1 MERNP
6 PGRPRAWLVN
16 ACLEQHPSR
25 RHDFLLQTLCQE
37 VASFLGLENHAVD
50 PSAGFVALGF
60 DSLRAVEFR
69 GILEESLDIEL
80 RSTLLFD
87 QPDCERMAQFLLTH
101 LPTEEAVAEPAMPSR
116 RDPTNSGPI
125 AVVGVGCRMP
135 GVASDP
141 RSFWDLLAAGGSAI
155 SEPPEGRWPI
165 EELYDPDPAVPGR
178 IYTRRG
184 GFLPAIERFDAN
196 FFGIPPVEA
205 TMLDPQQR
213 LLLEVAWEALEDA
226 AIAPDRLHDLTPGVF
241 VGMRASEY
249 FQSQCA
255 RLPEDADAY
264 YATGNAVSTAAG
276 RLSYFLGFRGPSFA
290 LDTACSGSL
299 VAVHQ
304 AIQSLRSGECRAALA
319 GGVNTLVD
327 PLSSVGL
334 CRARMLSPEGLCKS
348 FDARADG
355 YVRAEGCGLLLL
367 MSVDDARAMGL
378 PIKAIIRGSAIN
390 QDGRTSGL
398 TVPHGPSQEA
408 VIRSALIDAGL
419 QADDIDYLEAHGTG
433 TTLGDPI
440 EIAAL
445 DSVFAGR
452 RERGRRLL
460 LGSVKTNVG
469 HLEAAAGISGL
480 IKVILSLENE
490 MVPRHCNFEEP
501 NPHIDW
507 DHTEIEL
514 AIEAR
519 KWPRGERR
527 RYAGVSSFGFSGTNA
542 HVVVE
547 EGDGPAP
554 RAATRQH
561 HAVVLSATTESAL
574 RQQALNWADRVAAHP
589 SVPLADVAFTA
600 GHGRKHFPQ
609 RLGLVAGDSEEL
621 ASILRGYADGARTG
635 VTTGEAA
642 RTAPRI
648 AFLFSGQG
656 AQRPGAGRELYDE
669 EPVFQAALDRC
680 ARVFDRLRDRP
691 LTEVLFGDEPALL
704 RRTDYTQPAMFALQY
719 ALCELWRSFGVEP
732 SLVLGHSVGEI
743 SAATAAGILSPEDG
757 LRLCAARGTLMVQ
770 HCVEGAMLAVFAK
783 ADRALQLT
791 GPLPANCALAAV
803 NGPEE
808 IVISGDVE
816 AIHALARRLDSSG
829 VRSQL
834 LSVSHAFHSPLM
846 QPMLPAFERRLQQL
860 EPNPARVPL
869 YPCREPGVD
878 SDPSRP
884 EHWAEHVVAPVAF
897 CDALTAAA
905 RDADVLIEIGPSPVL
920 LGLAARSLP
929 RPLPAIPSLRV
940 GQSERGQILRGVV
953 QCHVQGTPIDFA
965 ALTRADEA
973 RRLSLPTYP
982 FERQRF
988 WLRNEAAP
996 IRGAVHPLLGT
1007 RRPSVAL
1014 GPGQTLFEGTL
1025 AERSP
1030 TWLADHRVY
1039 DRALFPAA
1047 GLVECALAAAAHSL
1061 SSQHIEL
1068 RDLAIA
1074 APLWL
1079 DAVPT
1084 TTQLLVD
1091 GAGPTASFR
1100 LCRQD
1105 GDNWPV
1111 ILTGSVHS
1119 VDLPALP
1126 EPVVDAAAGGKPVA
1140 VAAFYEAYLA
1150 AGLVYGPAF
1159 QGVTSVRHRPLAASG
1174 DFALPEDQRSDAG
1187 PFLLHP
1193 AVLDACFQIA
1203 GLATTEQ
1210 LGEDTWLPVG
1220 IESVRVF
1227 QVGILEGS
1235 CRATCRP
1242 PTNDRTRVVDLVIL
1256 DDKGQPAVQV
1266 AGLQLVRAEAQV
1278 ANAVDPGR
1286 WLHNLHWQRRPRVET
1301 VAATGSW
1308 VATGLQTTDKT
1319 RLLAGQLTAAGL
1331 PTRTV
1336 ALDALTDEAEEV
1348 RGIVFDATN
1357 PVADSAH
1364 SIGELLNAVKR
1375 CAEFAAT
1382 ATPPARLCLLTS
1394 DAVAAD
1400 VLDCQTSPAGAAAWG
1415 FLRSLSLEHPE
1426 LRPLCIDVDARTGW
1440 DLLAQEVLADDA
1452 EGMVAFRH
1460 EQRLVARLLAGDRPP
1475 DQIAIPPG
1483 NFRLRSLEY
1492 GRLEQLA
1499 AVPIEAVAP
1508 VGDEVVIEVAAAG
1521 LNFKDV
1527 LYAMGL
1533 LREWSE
1539 AEGIHEARDQSLGF
1553 ECSGRVVAVGP
1564 EVRQL
1569 SVGDEVVAAANDA
1582 LSNRVVVSERRC
1594 FAVPGGVNLCA
1605 AAGMPTIFA
1614 TAVHGLEELARLKPS
1629 DKVLIHAA
1637 AGGVGLAAL
1646 QICRRIGCEV
1656 FATSSPAKADFLR
1669 SLGVRHWA
1677 DSRSHNFAEAIR
1689 HASGDGVDV
1698 VLNSLTGDAIARS
1711 VGLLRR
1717 GGRFVE
1723 IGKRGIWSPERM
1735 AARRPDVQYF
1745 TFDLAEE
1752 VARDPELLPRLL
1764 RKVQQGLEDASLRP
1778 VQTTAVALQRAPQLF
1793 AAMAKGRHIGKLVLV
1808 MPRTISIRE
1817 DRTYLLTGGTGG
1829 LGRSIA
1835 KELISRGA
1843 KHLALLA
1850 RTPVDDAS
1858 LADLREAA
1866 SVRVV
1871 TADLG
1876 DSQQVAAAIREV
1888 HQEMPKIAGVVHAA
1902 GVLRDT
1908 LLRDLEQDD
1917 IEQVLQPKIDGARYL
1932 ASLLDD
1938 VDLDFLVSLSSLAAW
1953 TGNQSQTAYGAA
1965 NAWLEAWSG
1974 QRQAKAR
1981 PAQAI
1986 AFGPWGEVGMAAR
1999 MPAARRTRLRE
2010 LGLDAIPPTVGAAFL
2025 VDSLG
2030 LTGPVPGVF
2039 AIRWPAFL
2047 RQYAGSTPPL
2057 LQTLPTTD
2065 DGSQRRESPVRADGS
2080 DKEPPGSLRETL
2092 LPLSTTERHS
2102 QLRSYIQRQFAQ
2114 VLGFAQPDD
2123 IQPQRTFVELGI
2135 DSLMAVEIRTRL
2147 GVALGLPLPATLLFD
2162 HADVEQLAQHL
2173 LSLLPAGTGTA
2184 EADSDE
2190 KPTIVPRPDGADD
2203 ADLERALEEQ
2213 VRLMEDRQ

>member
-1 MERNP
+1 MERNAS
-6 PGRPRAWLVN
+6 GRPRGWLAA
-16 ACLEQHPSR
+16 ACGELHPSR
-25 RHDFLLQTLCQE
+25 RQDSLLKAVCQE
-37 VASFLGLENHAVD
+37 VAAFLGLEHQAVD
-50 PSAGFVALGF
+50 PRAGFIALGF

-69 GILEESLDIEL
+69 GILEHSLDLEL

-87 QPDCERMAQFLLTH
+87 QPDCERMTTFLLEH
-101 LPTEEAVAEPAMPSR
+101 LPAASAAPEPAVPIR
-116 RDPTNSGPI
+116 REPQNAAPI
-125 AVVGVGCRMP
+125 AVVGLGCRMP
-135 GVASDP
+135 GAAADP

-155 SEPPEGRWPI
+155 GEPPEGRWPI

-184 GFLPAIERFDAN
+184 GFLPAIERFDAS

-213 LLLEVAWEALEDA
+213 LLLEVAWETLEDA
-226 AIAPDRLHDLTPGVF
+226 AIAPERLQALAPGVF

-304 AIQSLRSGECRAALA
+304 AVQSLRSGECRAALA

-367 MSVDDARAMGL
+367 LSVEDARAMGL
-378 PIKAIIRGSAIN
+378 PIKAIIRGTAIN

-408 VIRSALIDAGL
+408 VIRSALTDAGL

-452 RERGRRLL
+452 RERGRPLL

-480 IKVILSLENE
+480 LKVILSLQNE
-490 MVPRHCNFEEP
+490 MVPRHCNFEQP

-507 DHTEIEL
+507 DRTEVEMAL
-514 AIEAR
+514 EAR
-519 KWPRGERR
+519 QWPRGERR
-527 RYAGVSSFGFSGTNA
+527 RFAGVSSFGFSGTNA

-547 EGDGPAP
+547 EGDSSDP
-554 RAATRQH
+554 RAPTRQH
-561 HAVVLSATTESAL
+561 QAVVLSATTESAL
-574 RQQALNWADRVAAHP
+574 RQQALNWADMVASQP
-589 SVPLADVAFTA
+589 SLSLADVAYTA
-600 GHGRKHFPQ
+600 GHGRKHFGH
-609 RLGLVAGDSEEL
+609 RLGIVAGDTNEL
-621 ASILRGYADGARTG
+621 ASVLRGYADGARTG
-635 VTTGEAA
+635 VHAGEAA
-642 RTAPRI
+642 RTPPRI

-719 ALCELWRSFGVEP
+719 ALCELWRSHGIEP

-743 SAATAAGILSPEDG
+743 SAATAAGIMSPEDG

-770 HCVEGAMLAVFAK
+770 HCTEGAMLAVFAQ
-783 ADRALQLT
+783 ADRALQIT
-791 GPLPANCALAAV
+791 GPLPATCALAAV

-808 IVISGDVE
+808 LVISGDVE
-816 AIHALARRLDSSG
+816 AIHELARRLDG
-829 VRSQL
+829 GGIRSQL
-834 LSVSHAFHSPLM
+834 LAVSHAFHSPLM
-846 QPMLPAFERRLQQL
+846 QPMLPAFERRLAGL
-860 EPNPARVPL
+860 ELNPAELPL
-869 YPCREPGVD
+869 YPCREPEVET
-878 SDPSRP
+878 DPSRP
-884 EHWAEHVVAPVAF
+884 EHWAAHVVAPVCFA
-897 CDALTAAA
+897 DALAAAA
-905 RDADVLIEIGPSPVL
+905 READILIEIGPSPVL

-929 RPLPAIPSLRV
+929 RPLPSVPSLRV
-940 GQSERGQILRGVV
+940 GQSERAQVLRGVV

-965 ALTRADEA
+965 SLTRADQA

-996 IRGAVHPLLGT
+996 ARGAVHPLLGT
-1007 RRPSVAL
+1007 RLPSVAL
-1014 GPGQTLFEGTL
+1014 GAEQTLFEGAL

-1030 TWLADHRVY
+1030 PWLADHRVY

-1047 GLVECALAAAAHSL
+1047 GLVECALAAAAHSFAN
-1061 SSQHIEL
+1061 QQIEL

-1084 TTQLLVD
+1084 TTQLLVE
-1091 GAGPTASFR
+1091 GSATQAGFR

-1105 GDNWPV
+1105 GDSWPV
-1111 ILTGSVHS
+1111 ILTGSMHLVEQ
-1119 VDLPALP
+1119 AEP
-1126 EPVVDAAAGGKPVA
+1126 EQPPVDAAAGGKPMSVA
-1140 VAAFYEAYLA
+1140 SFYEAYLA

-1159 QGVTSVRHRPLAASG
+1159 QAVTSIRHRPLAASG
-1174 DFALPEDQRSDAG
+1174 EVALPEDQRGDAG

-1193 AVLDACFQIA
+1193 ALLDACFQIA

-1220 IESVRVF
+1220 LERVRLLRPGLV
-1227 QVGILEGS
+1227 EGT
-1235 CRATCRP
+1235 CRATCRE
-1242 PTNDRTRVVDLVIL
+1242 PTNDRTRVVDLVVL
-1256 DDKGQPAVQV
+1256 DANGKTAVCV
-1266 AGLQLVRAEAQV
+1266 EGLQLVRAEAQV
-1278 ANAVDPGR
+1278 ATAVDPGR
-1286 WLHNLHWQRRPRVET
+1286 WLHNLHWQRRPRLET
-1301 VAATGSW
+1301 IAAAGSW
-1308 VATGLQTTDKT
+1308 VVTGPEPTDNT

-1331 PTRTV
+1331 PTQTLK
-1336 ALDALTDEAEEV
+1336 LDALAERLEGLG
-1348 RGIVFDATN
+1348 GIVFDATT
-1357 PVADSAH
+1357 PVADNAS
-1364 SIGELLNAVKR
+1364 SLSSLLLGLKR
-1375 CAEFAAT
+1375 CAEFAA
-1382 ATPPARLCLLTS
+1382 AASPPARLCLLTS
-1394 DAVAAD
+1394 DAVPAG
-1400 VLDCQTSPAGAAAWG
+1400 VLDRLTSPSGAAAWG
-1415 FLRSLSLEHPE
+1415 FLRSVALEHPE
-1426 LRPLCIDVDARTGW
+1426 LRVLCIDVDSRTGW

-1452 EGMVAFRH
+1452 EGLVAFRD
-1460 EQRLVARLLAGDRPP
+1460 EQRLVARIVAGDRAP
-1475 DQIAIPPG
+1475 DQLAIPAG
-1483 NFRLRSLEY
+1483 NFRVRSLEY
-1492 GRLEQLA
+1492 GRLEKLA
-1499 AVPIEAVAP
+1499 ALPIDEVAP
-1508 VGDEVVIEVAAAG
+1508 APGEVVIEVAAAG

-1553 ECSGRVVAVGP
+1553 ECSGRVTAVGS

-1569 SVGDEVVAAANDA
+1569 RVGDQVVAAANDA
-1582 LSNRVVVSERRC
+1582 LSNRVVVSQERC
-1594 FAVPGGVNLCA
+1594 FALPSGVNLLA

-1614 TAVHGLEELARLKPS
+1614 TAIHGLEELARLKPA

-1677 DSRSHNFAEAIR
+1677 DSRSHSFAEALR
-1689 HASGDGVDV
+1689 HASGGGVDV

-1723 IGKRGIWSPERM
+1723 IGKRGIWSAERM

-1752 VARDPELLPRLL
+1752 VRRDPALLPRLL
-1764 RKVQQGLEDASLRP
+1764 RKVHRGLEDASLRP
-1778 VQTTAVALQRAPQLF
+1778 VHTTSVALQRAPQLF
-1793 AAMAKGRHIGKLVLV
+1793 AAMAKGRHIGKLVLA
-1808 MPRTISIRE
+1808 MPRKVRIRE
-1817 DRTYLLTGGTGG
+1817 DRTYVVTGGTGG
-1829 LGRSIA
+1829 LGRTIA
-1835 KELISRGA
+1835 KEMIERGA
-1843 KHLALLA
+1843 RHLALVA
-1850 RTPVDDAS
+1850 RTAVDDAS
-1858 LADLREAA
+1858 LVERREAA

-1876 DSQQVAAAIREV
+1876 DSQQVAEAVREIRR
-1888 HQEMPKIAGVVHAA
+1888 EMPKVAGVVHAA
-1902 GVLRDT
+1902 GLLRDT
-1908 LLRDLEQDD
+1908 LLRDLERQD
-1917 IEQVLQPKIDGARYL
+1917 IEQVLQPKVDGARYL
-1932 ASLLDD
+1932 AGLLEEE
-1938 VDLDFLVSLSSLAAW
+1938 DLDFLVSLSSLAAW
-1953 TGNQSQTAYGAA
+1953 AGNQSQAAYGAA

-1974 QRQAKAR
+1974 PRQAGGR

-1986 AFGPWGEVGMAAR
+1986 AFGPWSEVGMAAR
-1999 MPAARRTRLRE
+1999 MPAAQRTRLRE
-2010 LGLDAIPPTVGAAFL
+2010 LGLDAIPPGVGAAVL
-2025 VDSLG
+2025 LDSLG
-2030 LTGPVPGVF
+2030 LPGPAPGVF

-2047 RQYAGSTPPL
+2047 RQFAGSPPPL
-2057 LQTLPTTD
+2057 LQSVPAAD
-2065 DGSQRRESPVRADGS
+2065 DGSQREHASAGNGAGDSG
-2080 DKEPPGSLRETL
+2080 PPGALRERL
-2092 LPLSTTERHS
+2092 LPLAPSERHT
-2102 QLRSYIQRQFAQ
+2102 QLRGHIQQQFAQ
-2114 VLGFAQPDD
+2114 VLGFAQPED
-2123 IQPQRTFVELGI
+2123 IQTQRTFVELGI

-2162 HADVEQLAQHL
+2162 HADVEQLSQHL
-2173 LSLLPAGTGTA
+2173 LSLLPASGADDERGTT
-2184 EADSDE
+2184 EQ
-2190 KPTIVPRPDGADD
+2190 PTIVPRPALSEDSDVQ
-2203 ADLERALEEQ
+2203 RALEEQ
-2213 VRLMEDRQ
+2213 VRLMEDRP